1 MMERLWGET
10 AMTRGRI
17 EAALTEAHIP
27 SLTHTL
33 VHLTGDASLLAE
45 NRPTYDFFGDGQ
57 GNLPPALQ
65 NTVRERAAAAISA
78 NLAGAPLPPPPDAA
92 TVRLMMDFIAG
103 AEIPKHYVPF
113 LVEEL
118 GLESADPK
126 RPEPAPVKK
135 RIAIVGAGMSGLLAA
150 IRLRQAGHEV
160 IVIEK
165 NEDVGGTWLE
175 NTYPGCR
182 VDNPSHLYSYSFE
195 ANHHWP
201 AHYSTQPTL
210 LAYFRH
216 IADKYDLRPLIRFG
230 TSVDKAEWD
239 EAASLW
245 RLTLSGQHAGSIEA
259 DALISAVG
267 QLNQPRLPDIPG
279 VGSFKGPAFH
289 SARWRHDVDLK
300 GKRVAVIGTG
310 ASAYQFVPE
319 IAAEVGNL
327 TVFQRTPPW
336 GGPTP
341 NYHDPVTDN
350 VQWLLENVPFYEK
363 WYRFWLFWM
372 MTDGILPFVKAD
384 EAWNGPPGTIG
395 AMNLELR
402 NALVQ
407 QIGLQCEGRPD
418 LFSAVIPDYP
428 IGGKRSL
435 RDNGVWI
442 AALRRDNVH
451 LEQTPIA
458 RITETGIVTADGK
471 THDYDVIIYGTGFKA
486 SDFLSTFKVVGRD
499 GIELHER
506 WQGDARAYL
515 GMTVPGFPNF
525 FMLYGPNTNIVVN
538 GSIIFFSECSVRYVV
553 RALGMLG
560 EAGART
566 LDVREDVHDV
576 FNTRVDAGNAR
587 MAWGQPGVS
596 SWYKNPTGRVS
607 QNWPF
612 ALVDYWAATLKPDP
626 SDYEL
631 A

>member
-1 MMERLWGET
+1 
-10 AMTRGRI
+10 MTRGRI
-17 EAALTEAHIP
+17 ETALTEAHIP
-27 SLTHTL
+27 SLICAL

-65 NTVRERAAAAISA
+65 DAVRQRAAAAIGA
-78 NLAGAPLPPPPDAA
+78 HLAGTPLPPAPDAA
-92 TVRLMMDFIAG
+92 TVRQMMDFIAG
-103 AEIPKHYVPF
+103 ADIPKHYVPF
-113 LVEEL
+113 LMEEV
-118 GLESADPK
+118 GIESADPK
-126 RPEPAPVKK
+126 RPELAPVKK
-135 RIAIVGAGMSGLLAA
+135 RVAIIGAGMSGLLAA

-160 IVIEK
+160 VIIEK
-165 NEDVGGTWLE
+165 NTDVGGTWLE

-210 LAYFRH
+210 LAYFRD

-230 TSVDKAEWD
+230 TTVGRAEWH
-239 EAASLW
+239 EGASLW
-245 RLTLSGQHAGSIEA
+245 RLTLSGQNAGNIEV
-259 DALISAVG
+259 DALVSAVG
-267 QLNQPRLPDIPG
+267 QLNQPRLPDIQG
-279 VGSFKGPAFH
+279 VGTFKGPAFH

-319 IAAEVGNL
+319 IAPEVANL

-384 EAWNGPPGTIG
+384 EGWNGPAGTIG

-418 LFSAVIPDYP
+418 LFSAVIPNYP

-451 LEQTPIA
+451 LEKTPIA
-458 RITETGIVTADGK
+458 RITETGIETADG
-471 THDYDVIIYGTGFKA
+471 TQHEYDVIVYGTGFKA
-486 SDFLSTFKVVGRD
+486 SDFLSTFKVVGR
-499 GIELHER
+499 GGMELHER

-553 RALGMLG
+553 RALAMLG
-560 EAGART
+560 EEGATT

-576 FNTRVDAGNAR
+576 FNTRVDAGNER

-596 SWYKNPTGRVS
+596 SWYKNATGRVS

-626 SDYEL
+626 SDFEL

>member
-1 MMERLWGET
+1 
-10 AMTRGRI
+10 
-17 EAALTEAHIP
+17 
-27 SLTHTL
+27 
-33 VHLTGDASLLAE
+33 
-45 NRPTYDFFGDGQ
+45 
-57 GNLPPALQ
+57 
-65 NTVRERAAAAISA
+65 
-78 NLAGAPLPPPPDAA
+78 
-92 TVRLMMDFIAG
+92 
-103 AEIPKHYVPF
+103 
-113 LVEEL
+113 
-118 GLESADPK
+118 
-126 RPEPAPVKK
+126 
-135 RIAIVGAGMSGLLAA
+135 
-150 IRLRQAGHEV
+150 
-160 IVIEK
+160 
-165 NEDVGGTWLE
+165 
-175 NTYPGCR
+175 
-182 VDNPSHLYSYSFE
+182 
-195 ANHHWP
+195 
-201 AHYSTQPTL
+201 
-210 LAYFRH
+210 
-216 IADKYDLRPLIRFG
+216 
-230 TSVDKAEWD
+230 VDKAEWD
-239 EAASLW
+239 DAASLW
-245 RLTLSGQHAGSIEA
+245 RLTLSGQHAGRIEA

-279 VGSFKGPAFH
+279 VGTFKGPAFH

-319 IAAEVGNL
+319 IAADVENL

-451 LEQTPIA
+451 LEQTPMLNA
-458 RITETGIVTADGK
+458 PITDTGIVTANGK

-596 SWYKNPTGRVS
+596 SWYKNATGRVS